1 MNNKMKPAII
11 GGIVVGLLSAIPFVN
26 IVNVC
31 CCFWAILGGALAS
44 YMYIKASPTP
54 VKPGD
59 GAVLGLLAGVVGALI
74 YIVIGIPLGI
84 LMGNTMM
91 SLISG
96 LMGSID
102 PRQAEMMRAQMQA
115 GQSIISHILRGLFS
129 AFLLLIFSTL
139 GGLLGIP
146 IFEKRKGGPDLP
158 PPPQGFGG
166 NQPAPGS
173 YGSGV

>member
-1 MNNKMKPAII
+1 MNNKLKPAII

-31 CCFWAILGGALAS
+31 CCFWAILGGALAT
-44 YMYIKASPTP
+44 YMYIKASATP
-54 VKPGD
+54 VKAGD

-84 LMGNTMM
+84 VMGKTMM
-91 SLISG
+91 SLVTGFMESV
-96 LMGSID
+96 D
-102 PRQAEMMRAQMQA
+102 PRQAEIMRAQMAA
-115 GQSIISHILRGLFS
+115 GQSIVRQILSGFLS
-129 AFLLLIFSTL
+129 AFVLLIFSTI
-139 GGLLGIP
+139 GGLLGVP

-166 NQPAPGS
+166 QPSPGG
-173 YGSGV
+173 YGSNV